1 MWLDAVKAVGPHVHH
16 HDVVRAALTQMEQQL
31 SGPQRD
37 EALGTIR
44 QVARPADELAAAVH
58 QRDFSRLRDMV
69 RNRHAGD
76 LAAVLTE
83 LAIEDQVVVFRVLPR
98 KDAAAVFEYLV
109 ARRPGSAA
117 QGHGA
122 GGHRGAAEQHG
133 AGRPHD
139 VPRGAA
145 RHRHAA
151 AAVAAH
157 AGGTL
162 PSPSRCSA
170 IPKTRSGV

>member
-1 MWLDAVKAVGPHVHH
+1 
-16 HDVVRAALTQMEQQL
+16 MEQQL

-98 KDAAAVFEYLV
+98 KDAAAVFEYLAHEDKEALLKAMAQEDIAALLNNMAPDDRTMFLEELPATATRQLLSLLTPAERSV
-109 ARRPGSAA
+109 AVTLLGYPEALDRASDDARV
-117 QGHGA
+117 
-122 GGHRGAAEQHG
+122 RGRA
-133 AGRPHD
+133 
-139 VPRGAA
+139 
-145 RHRHAA
+145 
-151 AAVAAH
+151 
-157 AGGTL
+157 
-162 PSPSRCSA
+162 
-170 IPKTRSGV
+170 